1 MDKNKK
7 VSLSGSTISELLQ
20 SQFGIDSTCQFI
32 GGKWRTSTSGA
43 TWPIEN
49 PSTGESGGKIARGS
63 AQDVD
68 DALRAAH
75 VAQDGEWRRLTA
87 TERGRIMLKI
97 SQAVLEHADAL
108 AHIEALDVGKP
119 LGQSLTDAK
128 ALARYFEFYAGAAD
142 KLMGYTVP
150 YQPGFAVRVER
161 EPYGVVAIIIPWNYP
176 MQIIGRAVG
185 GALAAGNSVVI
196 KPSEDASATT
206 LAVAA
211 IADNAGLP
219 KGVLNVV
226 CGLGAEVGAALSG
239 HPGAD
244 YVSFTGSVQTGAA
257 IQAAAARNVRPI
269 SLELGGKSPHI
280 VFDDADVEHA
290 MPTLVGACMQNA
302 GQTCSA
308 ASRVLVQRGIYEEVK
323 QRMAK
328 IYRGLVAGP
337 ALDNRDLGPIISA
350 KQRVR
355 VQGYIDEG
363 SKDLRVAAEGQIDA
377 NAPKGGHYV
386 RAMLFSEVPADHKLF
401 QEEVFGPVQVLTP
414 FKDEEESVRLANGT
428 PFGLVAGVWTRDGGR
443 QMRMAKQLRCGQ
455 VFVNNYGA
463 GGGIELPFGGMGGS
477 GHGREKGFEALYEFT
492 QLKTITTFHDV

>member
-1 MDKNKK
+1 MANK
-7 VSLSGSTISELLQ
+7 VSAGSVSDLLQ
-20 SQFGIDSTCQFI
+20 SEFGVDSTRNFI
-32 GGKWRTSTSGA
+32 DGKWRRPESGN

-49 PSTGESGGKIARGS
+49 PSTGETAGQIARGS
-63 AQDVD
+63 TKDID
-68 DALRAAH
+68 DALRAARK
-75 VAQDGEWRRLTA
+75 VQQGAWGFMTA
-87 TERGRIMLKI
+87 TERGRIMMKV
-97 SQAVLEHADAL
+97 SQLVLERADSL
-108 AHIEALDVGKP
+108 ARIEALDVGKP

-150 YQPGFAVRVER
+150 YQAGFVVRVER

-185 GALAAGNSVVI
+185 GALAAGNAVVI

-211 IADNAGLP
+211 IAHEAGLP
-219 KGVLNVV
+219 RGALNVV
-226 CGLGAEVGAALSG
+226 CGLGGEVGSALSG

-244 YVSFTGSVQTGAA
+244 YVSFTGSVKTGSL

-280 VFDDADVEHA
+280 VFDDCDLDHA

-308 ASRVLVQRGIYEEVK
+308 ASRVLVQRGVYDEVK
-323 QRMAK
+323 RRMAE
-328 IYRGLVAGP
+328 IYSGLTAGP
-337 ALDNRDLGPIISA
+337 AMENYDLGPIISA
-350 KQRVR
+350 MQQARVT
-355 VQGYIDEG
+355 GYIDAG
-363 SKDLRVAAEGQIDA
+363 KADLHVAAEGSIA
-377 NAPKGGHYV
+377 SGAPKSGHYV
-386 RAMLFSEVPADHKLF
+386 RATLFSEVPASHKLF

-414 FKDEEESVRLANGT
+414 FKDEEEAVCLANGT
-428 PFGLVAGVWTRDGGR
+428 PYGLVAGVWTRDGGR
-443 QMRMAKQLRCGQ
+443 QMRMARRLRCGQ

-463 GGGIELPFGGMGGS
+463 GGGIELPFGGVGAS

-492 QLKTITTFHDV
+492 QLKTITTFHGA